1 MEAYAYSYAMPILRF
16 CYSYLTL
23 FLPLRLRPEKIW
35 EGKVEAGCICQLD
48 YQKSYFEFIVRT
60 FSVLLKSLSKWR
72 RLP

>member
-48 YQKSYFEFIVRT
+48 YQKS
-60 FSVLLKSLSKWR
+60 
-72 RLP
+72 